1 MATRKKPKEDL
12 LSLLDQYVDTRI
24 KLAKAKEQGL
34 SGLEERQANEARERL
49 EAYVKEN
56 GWKLK
61 E

>member
-1 MATRKKPKEDL
+1 MTTRKKPKKDL

>member
-12 LSLLDQYVDTRI
+12 LSLLDRYVDTRI